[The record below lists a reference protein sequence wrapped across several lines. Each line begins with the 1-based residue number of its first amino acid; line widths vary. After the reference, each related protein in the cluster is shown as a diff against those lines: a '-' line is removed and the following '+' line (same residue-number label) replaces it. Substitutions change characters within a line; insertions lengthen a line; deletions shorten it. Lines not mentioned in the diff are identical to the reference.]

1 MTAWWR
7 TPDGLVVAGAA
18 VLFGGAVAWMAL
30 NESEIRSTAKAAP
43 GMNEAGQWDAR
54 LIATKAEDSRMQWS
68 DPALGAADDAWV
80 FDVFTPPVIFYDR
93 VTGRFS
99 VSPPEL
105 TAPLQA
111 DVMNQPF
118 GVSLVR
124 VVREPF
130 RLQLVGYSG
139 TPEAP
144 LGIFANQVT
153 GAGIVGRVGDKFDSL
168 GLDIRSLAVRRED
181 SIMPF
186 SMPLREIV
194 AVAEVWDEREQKQTR
209 LSSAQIAWGT
219 QPVAEVRLGETGEM
233 RRVQAGNRIETPEG
247 TFEISG
253 VFSEPDSVSVVK
265 HLPNGSHESIKLTP
279 ELPDEAQFG
288 GDTIFETP

>member
-7 TPDGLVVAGAA
+7 NADGLALAA
-18 VLFGGAVAWMAL
+18 TTALFGGSILWTALSESAV
-30 NESEIRSTAKAAP
+30 RSAAEPAP
-43 GMNEAGQWDAR
+43 GMNEEGEWTSR
-54 LIATKAEDSRMQWS
+54 SIATQTEVSRLEWS

-80 FDVFTPPVIFYDR
+80 FDVFTPPVIYYDR

-105 TAPLQA
+105 TAPLEA

-118 GVSLVR
+118 GVSLLR

-139 TPEAP
+139 TLEEP

-153 GAGIVGRVGDKFDSL
+153 GAGIVGRAGDKFGEL
-168 GLDIRSLAVRRED
+168 GLELRSLAVRRED

-194 AVAEVWDEREQKQTR
+194 AVAEVWDEREQQKVR
-209 LSSAQIAWGT
+209 LSSSQMAWQT
-219 QPVAEVRLGETGEM
+219 QPVAELRLEETEEVRT
-233 RRVQAGNRIETPEG
+233 VQAGNRIETVEG
-247 TFEISG
+247 IFEILA

-265 HLPNGSHESIKLTP
+265 RLLNGSHETMNLTP
-279 ELPDEAQFG
+279 DLPAEAQFG
-288 GDTIFETP
+288 GDTISETP